1 MGWYCRVVQVERS
14 CAAFYGHLTF
24 VVVRSDFGFQ
34 PESESGAD
42 TSMDLWWPGSP
53 QSVFKFAPPF

>member
-1 MGWYCRVVQVERS
+1 MRRFLRS
-14 CAAFYGHLTF
+14 PVTF